1 MYDITNIPLQVD
13 LYVILQVLHPRMND
27 RLSDPKLKMAFSTF
41 DKDDDGRIEE
51 NEFSLAMKEL
61 GFEMTF
67 AEIKLLMKGVD
78 ADRNGFIDFFEFCTM
93 VAMFDEVQ
101 EKEESTMAEEALKI
115 YFRAFDED
123 GNGYISHT
131 ELRQVMASLGVEVTA
146 HQIDSWI
153 QKADVDG
160 DGRVN
165 YEEFF
170 MLKELTELKEAIIE
184 NVKSPRPSA
193 ST

>member
-1 MYDITNIPLQVD
+1 MS
-13 LYVILQVLHPRMND
+13 D
-27 RLSDPKLKMAFSTF
+27 RLSDPKLKMAFSMF
-41 DKDDDGRIEE
+41 DKDDDGRIQEG
-51 NEFSLAMKEL
+51 EFSLAMKEL
-61 GFEMTF
+61 GFDMTF

-78 ADRNGFIDFFEFCTM
+78 ADRNGVIDFFEFCTM

-101 EKEESTMAEEALKI
+101 EKEESVMAEQALKI

-123 GNGYISHT
+123 GNGYISPT
-131 ELRQVMASLGVEVTA
+131 ELRHVMTSLGVKVTDA
-146 HQIDSWI
+146 QIDEWV

-160 DGRVN
+160 DGWVN

-184 NVKSPRPSA
+184 NVKSQE
-193 ST
+193 